1 MTVLGWTISLGTS
14 LWTSHHKFLAT
25 GAAALALLWPI
36 ILFWPEIKLLRI
48 AYPKNTIKLE
58 SPAWLYV
65 FGVVS
70 LGALLLAS
78 YRVYSSTSVAPRTLT
93 ADEFAQPLI
102 SGKFFLF
109 SRLCRSNNIV
119 AGRTVEYS
127 YIYGPAVIV
136 GSDHTDIGES
146 DFRGSMESNFI
157 EISGDSAPKAGH
169 ETGSF
174 WLMDCKFRH
183 DHFINISMVRKSR
196 DDAKDQAWFNNINT
210 QTK

>member
-1 MTVLGWTISLGTS
+1 VQGDLCSNFSNAIKTIKSKRRGIMTVLGWTISLGTS
-14 LWTSHHKFLAT
+14 LWTSHHEFLAT

-102 SGKFFLF
+102 SGKFFCL
-109 SRLCRSNNIV
+109 
-119 AGRTVEYS
+119 A
-127 YIYGPAVIV
+127 
-136 GSDHTDIGES
+136 
-146 DFRGSMESNFI
+146 DF
-157 EISGDSAPKAGH
+157 A
-169 ETGSF
+169 
-174 WLMDCKFRH
+174 
-183 DHFINISMVRKSR
+183 
-196 DDAKDQAWFNNINT
+196 DQTILSPEER
-210 QTK
+210 